1 MRIRVGLIVAAFV
14 VATSAGG
21 TFTAPHA
28 PTVATIEAMQGRPGP
43 VRSVLLDTV
52 TTGAGQFDASSY
64 TALTFYLSSVG
75 TTSGGVVSIEEADW
89 NPSGGTPYTGTWSVI
104 TTVNASSFTGGVQLA
119 YHVSSPTAFAFVRA
133 RVSSTITGGGTISVV
148 LRAQ

>member
-1 MRIRVGLIVAAFV
+1 MRIRVGLVVAAFL
-14 VATSAGG
+14 VAMSAIGLR
-21 TFTAPHA
+21 THT
-28 PTVATIEAMQGRPGP
+28 PTVAIVEAQGKPGP
-43 VRSVLLDTV
+43 ARSVLLDTV

-64 TALTFYLSSVG
+64 QALTFYLSSVG

-89 NPSGGTPYTGTWSVI
+89 NPSGGSPYTGTWSVI